1 MTTTT
6 DLAQFG
12 TRELKE
18 VRDLLDAMLTQGL
31 PEDFSNEGV
40 HPMFNKNSGLV
51 FLTNADYDVCMLND
65 GKLESFYTSPYA
77 GIEGFFDELVPQF
90 EDMEEDDKEWLI
102 DLAKILNRSDELP
115 KDSQ

>member
-6 DLAQFG
+6 DLSKFG
-12 TRELKE
+12 TRELIE

-31 PEDFSNEGV
+31 PTDFGNEGV
-40 HPMFNKNSGLV
+40 HPMFNMNSGCV
-51 FLTNADYDVCMLND
+51 FLTNDDYDVCMLNGD
-65 GKLESFYTSPYA
+65 KLESFYTSPYA

-102 DLAKILNRSDELP
+102 DLAKILGRSDELP
-115 KDSQ
+115 QEE